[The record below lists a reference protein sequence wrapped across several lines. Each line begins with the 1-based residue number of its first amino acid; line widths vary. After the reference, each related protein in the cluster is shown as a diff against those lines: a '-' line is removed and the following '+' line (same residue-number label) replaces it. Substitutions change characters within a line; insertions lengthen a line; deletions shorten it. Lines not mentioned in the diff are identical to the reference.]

1 MIILYVLCPA
11 GDGSPRA
18 DIPVT
23 LRNPMTLFLLK
34 FLLVYGLMHGY
45 VFLKARAAFSLGPG
59 TGVPVAFALLVM
71 ALSPLAVGLL
81 ARQGAEEAARLATWG
96 GYVWMALVF
105 LLVVMLLAVDL
116 YRGIVILAGAAAR
129 ADLSA
134 FTPGVKAAFLV
145 PLVLSTAATAWG
157 FHEALDIRTE
167 RVVIETD
174 RLPDHVE
181 SVRIC
186 QLSDVHLGP
195 IVREERLA
203 RMLDAVKRENP
214 DLLVSTGD
222 LVDGRLSRMPGLVGQ
237 FREIRPALGM
247 FAVTGNHEFYAGLD
261 DALAFMK
268 EAGFDVLRG
277 EARDVGG
284 LLTVAGVDDPAGRGF
299 DLRGRSDGER
309 ELLADL
315 PRDRFVLFLKHRP
328 VVEEESLG
336 LFDLQL
342 SGHTHRG
349 QIFPFNYVV
358 DLYFSIR
365 SGLHDLGHS
374 HIYVSRGSGTWGPPI
389 RFLAPPEVTVIEIVK
404 RKRDQR

>member
-1 MIILYVLCPA
+1 
-11 GDGSPRA
+11 
-18 DIPVT
+18 
-23 LRNPMTLFLLK
+23 MTLFLLK
-34 FLLVYGLMHGY
+34 FLLIYGLMHGY
-45 VFLKARAAFSLGPG
+45 VFLKARAAFSFGLGAG
-59 TGVPVAFALLVM
+59 APVALAMLVM
-71 ALSPLAVGLL
+71 VLSPLAAGFL
-81 ARQGAEEAARLATWG
+81 ARHGAETAARAATWG
-96 GYVWMALVF
+96 SYVWMALVF

-116 YRGIVILAGAAAR
+116 YRGLVSLAGVAAR

-134 FTPGVKAAFLV
+134 VVPGARAAFLV
-145 PLVLSTAATAWG
+145 PLVLSAAATAWG

-174 RLPDHVE
+174 RLPEQVE
-181 SVRIC
+181 RVRVC
-186 QLSDVHLGP
+186 QISDVHLGP

-222 LVDGRLSRMPGLVGQ
+222 LVDGRLDGQPGLLEQ
-237 FREIRPALGM
+237 LRDLRPALGKY
-247 FAVTGNHEFYAGLD
+247 AVTGNHEFYVGLD
-261 DALAFMK
+261 KALAFTRD
-268 EAGFDVLRG
+268 AGFDVLRG
-277 EARDVGG
+277 EVRDVGG
-284 LLTVAGVDDPAGRGF
+284 ILTLAGVDDPAGRGF

-309 ELLADL
+309 DLLAGL
-315 PRDRFVLFLKHRP
+315 SRDRFVLFLKHRP
-328 VVEEESLG
+328 DVEEEALG